1 MRQIYISIFFIF
13 FLCTVSCTKK
23 SSTPHLVIAIEN
35 VPKTLDPRYGL
46 GAVEQ
51 RLTQLLFNS
60 LVRLGPE
67 LKIIGDAAK
76 TWDYKNKTYT
86 FILHKGLTFSNG
98 RKLTKEDLLYSFEAY
113 RNKKVPLR
121 SILTPIENIK
131 VEQLPTEE
139 FQVSISLKE
148 FSANFLIDLSLLK
161 ILPKKELIKLGEDF
175 GENPI
180 GTGSFFI
187 KEKTQNTILLIAK
200 KDHAFLVP
208 KTTGVE
214 IKIIKDDNT
223 RYLKLRKGDL
233 DIAQSQISASKV
245 KFFENNQDYKVFKY
259 PGPSMNYIL
268 VNLQDKLLKK
278 HSIRKIINLS
288 INRKEIIDFKLEG
301 LGSPATS
308 ILPPNNP
315 FHNKDLPLPEFKPD
329 EAKTLIKK
337 HNLKGSKLT
346 LKTSNSR
353 EAIEIG
359 RVIVNQL
366 NTVGFDTEIQSLEF
380 GTFLENLKLGNF
392 QMAMSRWVGATDP
405 DIYRIA
411 YHTKEL
417 PPGRNRGR
425 YSNSELD
432 ILLEKGLKIQDE
444 MDRIQH
450 YMKVQE
456 IIYQDLPMIPLW
468 YNTQVAII
476 NKRVKNYT
484 PPMNGDFSPLFYAE
498 K

>member
-1 MRQIYISIFFIF
+1 M
-13 FLCTVSCTKK
+13 SCTKK
-23 SSTPHLVIAIEN
+23 HSSPYLVIAIEN
-35 VPKTLDPRYGL
+35 SPKTLDPRFAI
-46 GAVEQ
+46 GANEQ
-51 RLTQLLFNS
+51 RITQLIFNS

-67 LKIIGDAAK
+67 LKIVGDAAK
-76 TWDYKNKTYT
+76 SWEYKNKTYT

-98 RKLTKEDLLYSFEAY
+98 RQLNKEDLLYSFQSY
-113 RNKKVPLR
+113 RDKKVPLR

-131 VEQLPTEE
+131 IDLLPTGE

-161 ILPKKELIKLGEDF
+161 ILPKEELIELGQDF
-175 GENPI
+175 GEHPI

-187 KEKTQNTILLIAK
+187 KEKTQNAILLLSR
-200 KDHAFLVP
+200 KDHPFLIP
-208 KTTGVE
+208 KATGVQ

-223 RYLKLRKGDL
+223 RYLKLRKGGL
-233 DIAQSQISASKV
+233 DIAQSQISSSKV
-245 KFFENNQDYKVFKY
+245 KFFENNDDYKVFKY

-268 VNLQDKLLKK
+268 VNLQDKILKK
-278 HSIRKIINLS
+278 HDVRKSLHLS

-315 FHNKDLPLPEFKPD
+315 FHNKSLPLPHFKPD
-329 EAKTLIKK
+329 EARALMNK
-337 HNLKGSKLT
+337 HNLKGFKVV

-366 NTVGFDTEIQSLEF
+366 NAVGFDTQIQSLEF
-380 GTFLENLKLGNF
+380 GTFLEQLKLGDF
-392 QMAMSRWVGATDP
+392 QLAMSRWVGATDP

-425 YSNSELD
+425 YSNPELD
-432 ILLEKGLKIQDE
+432 LLLENGLKIKQE
-444 MDRIQH
+444 AVRIQH

-456 IIYQDLPMIPLW
+456 IVYKDLPIIPLW

-476 NKRVKNYT
+476 NKRVKGYT
-484 PPMNGDFSPLFYAE
+484 PPMNGDFSPLFYVRKE
-498 K
+498 